1 MARNSILNSKAKKLK
16 LLEIMVINSWIVRKS
31 WIFQKSS
38 NSYKNGRFFV
48 KNYFHYIHKNSNSGR
63 YYSRKIRQFRSKT
76 RLFYSKNNTFFT
88 QIYQICFHEMFRSK
102 FWLNMTIFEKIPTKW
117 QFWFEIGVFWRV
129 GILGMVPDQ
138 IRKRNDLEWF
148 RVRVEFR
155 FLVEGNDH
163 FRYYSR

>member
-63 YYSRKIRQFRSKT
+63 HYSRKIRQFRSKT

-102 FWLNMTIFEKIPTKW
+102 FWLNMTIFEKTPHKMT
-117 QFWFEIGVFWRV
+117 
-129 GILGMVPDQ
+129 ILIWNWSFLTCWYSWYGTRSDKKKERFGMIQ
-138 IRKRNDLEWF
+138 
-148 RVRVEFR
+148 
-155 FLVEGNDH
+155 G
-163 FRYYSR
+163 

>member
-16 LLEIMVINSWIVRKS
+16 LLEIMVIKSWIVRKS
-31 WIFQKSS
+31 WIFQKS
-38 NSYKNGRFFV
+38 YKNGRFIREKFGNFGLKLGFFIQKITLFSLKYTKFV
-48 KNYFHYIHKNSNSGR
+48 FMRCSDQNFDWIWLFL
-63 YYSRKIRQFRSKT
+63 RKP
-76 RLFYSKNNTFFT
+76 
-88 QIYQICFHEMFRSK
+88 
-102 FWLNMTIFEKIPTKW
+102 PTKW

-155 FLVEGNDH
+155 SKEMTTFGTIHDNDN
-163 FRYYSR
+163 SWSDWWP